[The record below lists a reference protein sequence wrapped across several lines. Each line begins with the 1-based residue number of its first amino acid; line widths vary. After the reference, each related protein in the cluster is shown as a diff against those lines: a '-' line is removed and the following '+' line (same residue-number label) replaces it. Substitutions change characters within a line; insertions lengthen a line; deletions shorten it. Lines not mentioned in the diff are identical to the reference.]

1 MIKSMTGFGNST
13 CLYENTSINIDI
25 KTINSKFFDFI
36 PKIPSVFKDKEA
48 EIRTLVS
55 KLLERGKVDLTI
67 NIDQSKDL
75 LDYSIDKEK
84 IKIYFK
90 ELKNL
95 ANDMQVSHND
105 SDLLNIVLRMPD
117 ALTNPKSNI
126 DNELW
131 LKLQESIVLACKAVD
146 ESRIEEGKTLEK
158 DFIQRITLIEDYLQ
172 KVEPF
177 EACRIDA
184 VKARLLKQLSEL
196 TQNYDENRF
205 EQELI
210 FYLEKLDITEEK
222 LRLKRHC
229 QYFIETIKEDIANG
243 KKLTFISQEMGRE
256 INTLGSKAYDVD
268 IQKLVVQMKDELE
281 KIKEQLANIL

>member
-13 CLYENTSINIDI
+13 CLYENTSIIIDI
-25 KTINSKFFDFI
+25 KTINSKFFDFV
-36 PKIPSVFKDKEA
+36 PKIPSIFKDKEA

-67 NIDQSKDL
+67 SIDQSQDL

-84 IKIYFK
+84 VKVYFK
-90 ELKNL
+90 ELKDL
-95 ANDMQVSHND
+95 ANDMQVNHND

-117 ALTNPKSNI
+117 TLTYPKSNI

-177 EACRIDA
+177 EVCRIDA
-184 VKARLLKQLSEL
+184 VKTRLLKQLSEL

-256 INTLGSKAYDVD
+256 INTLGSKANDVD

>member
-13 CLYENTSINIDI
+13 CLYENTSIIIDI

-36 PKIPSVFKDKEA
+36 PKIPSIFKDKEA
-48 EIRTLVS
+48 EIRILVS
-55 KLLERGKVDLTI
+55 QLLERGKVDLTI
-67 NIDQSKDL
+67 NIDQSQDL

-84 IKIYFK
+84 VKVYFK
-90 ELKNL
+90 ELKDL
-95 ANDMQVSHND
+95 ANDMQVVHND

-117 ALTNPKSNI
+117 TLTNPKSNI

-146 ESRIEEGKTLEK
+146 ESRIEEGKTLER

-177 EACRIDA
+177 ESCRIDT
-184 VKARLLKQLSEL
+184 VKTRLLKQLSEL

-256 INTLGSKAYDVD
+256 INTLGSKANDVD